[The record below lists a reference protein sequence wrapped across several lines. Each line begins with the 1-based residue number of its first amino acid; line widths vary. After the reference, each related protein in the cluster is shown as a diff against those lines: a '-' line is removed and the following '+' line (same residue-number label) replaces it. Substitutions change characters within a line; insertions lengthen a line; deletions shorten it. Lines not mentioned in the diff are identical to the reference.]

1 MQVVYQLS
9 GVVDMWRPSFGLK
22 KFAKSGL
29 KAGSLDLSCFDWLFD
44 TSKIQE
50 KKLYASQMVEWI
62 LVENPEKIE
71 DFVTSYLKSCKTM
84 GISLPIA
91 IMPSCAEP
99 QIHLR
104 HYEFFLDS
112 CIKICSKFG
121 IDSIVVPPLP
131 SSWKDNEAFYSG
143 LNKRAQSTKIQIL
156 LMNISRNYNGHYNR
170 AICCDAIEAA
180 QWIDRLNQEQEYE
193 GECFGFFMDMRCC
206 NVCGQNMYEFAVALG
221 KRMKGVRVSDN
232 EGQTLSSLIPFSS
245 VLQGQSKVDWL
256 SFFRGMRK
264 IEFDGILLVDASDS
278 VAVLSTMLKTD
289 FLQYEKKIGEYLE
302 FQIELE
308 TVIKKYPKRVLF
320 GAGNM
325 CRNYMKCY
333 GKEYPPLFTCDNNS
347 NLWETEFEGLV
358 IKNPEELKNL
368 PDDCAIFICNLY
380 YEEIQ
385 TQIEAMGLKNP
396 IEWFND
402 EYLPIRCTDWFD
414 ARDRKLK

>member
-1 MQVVYQLS
+1 
-9 GVVDMWRPSFGLK
+9 
-22 KFAKSGL
+22 
-29 KAGSLDLSCFDWLFD
+29 
-44 TSKIQE
+44 
-50 KKLYASQMVEWI
+50 
-62 LVENPEKIE
+62 
-71 DFVTSYLKSCKTM
+71 
-84 GISLPIA
+84 
-91 IMPSCAEP
+91 
-99 QIHLR
+99 
-104 HYEFFLDS
+104 
-112 CIKICSKFG
+112 
-121 IDSIVVPPLP
+121 
-131 SSWKDNEAFYSG
+131 
-143 LNKRAQSTKIQIL
+143 
-156 LMNISRNYNGHYNR
+156 
-170 AICCDAIEAA
+170 
-180 QWIDRLNQEQEYE
+180 
-193 GECFGFFMDMRCC
+193 
-206 NVCGQNMYEFAVALG
+206 
-221 KRMKGVRVSDN
+221 MKGVRVSDN

-385 TQIEAMGLKNP
+385 EQIEAMGLKNP

-402 EYLPIRCTDWFD
+402 EYLPLKYTDWFD
-414 ARDRKLK
+414 GSERKLK

>member
-1 MQVVYQLS
+1 MH
-9 GVVDMWRPSFGLK
+9 LK
-22 KFAKSGL
+22 
-29 KAGSLDLSCFDWLFD
+29 
-44 TSKIQE
+44 
-50 KKLYASQMVEWI
+50 
-62 LVENPEKIE
+62 
-71 DFVTSYLKSCKTM
+71 
-84 GISLPIA
+84 
-91 IMPSCAEP
+91 
-99 QIHLR
+99 R
-104 HYEFFLDS
+104 YEFFLDS

-143 LNKRAQSTKIQIL
+143 LSKRAQSAELQIL

-193 GECFGFFMDMRCC
+193 CFGFFMDMRCC

-221 KRMKGVRVSDN
+221 ERMKGVRVSDN

-414 ARDRKLK
+414 ARDRKVK

>member
-1 MQVVYQLS
+1 ML
-9 GVVDMWRPSFGLK
+9 
-22 KFAKSGL
+22 
-29 KAGSLDLSCFDWLFD
+29 
-44 TSKIQE
+44 
-50 KKLYASQMVEWI
+50 
-62 LVENPEKIE
+62 
-71 DFVTSYLKSCKTM
+71 
-84 GISLPIA
+84 
-91 IMPSCAEP
+91 
-99 QIHLR
+99 
-104 HYEFFLDS
+104 
-112 CIKICSKFG
+112 
-121 IDSIVVPPLP
+121 
-131 SSWKDNEAFYSG
+131 
-143 LNKRAQSTKIQIL
+143 
-156 LMNISRNYNGHYNR
+156 
-170 AICCDAIEAA
+170 
-180 QWIDRLNQEQEYE
+180 
-193 GECFGFFMDMRCC
+193 GF
-206 NVCGQNMYEFAVALG
+206 
-221 KRMKGVRVSDN
+221 K
-232 EGQTLSSLIPFSS
+232 
-245 VLQGQSKVDWL
+245 QGTT
-256 SFFRGMRK
+256 R
-264 IEFDGILLVDASDS
+264 
-278 VAVLSTMLKTD
+278 KTD

-414 ARDRKLK
+414 ARDRKVK